1 MEEEEKIHEERRRNK
16 LKIKYTSDWT
26 LWVCYIILC
35 AISLIEVFSAGTF
48 YLKSGEVYS
57 TISDQVLYLVTGFVF
72 LFLIERWHYKNFRT
86 LMYVV
91 VVLSLGLLVYSFIA
105 GESSNGAT
113 RSVSILGKSV
123 QPAEFCKLM
132 SAMVLAYILSIMQD
146 KERGG
151 ISDKG
156 YCAAV
161 IFLVVLTV
169 ILLTQGGSNALL
181 VFLVGATMILFAKP
195 SFKQIFITLGIVGV
209 FVGILLGINSI
220 LAPQSSEV
228 AGEDTELVAEGV
240 ASESV
245 EAGESPI
252 MEMMGKFFGRM
263 DTWKNRLA
271 DYNDTIPEYK
281 KPTSYDVGG
290 NSQEHHAYMAIAN
303 GRSLGVGPGNSREC
317 SRLQLAFS
325 DYIYAI
331 VLEELGLWIG
341 GLLVL
346 ACYLGIIIRA
356 CFISMKC
363 KNAYASIL
371 MMGMALMICYQAF
384 YHMGIAVGLLP
395 VSGQPLPFISKGG
408 TSIWVMSS
416 AMGIMLSISR
426 YAVEKDRLKIRTIED
441 DSELPD
447 DMKFDNPSINF

>member
-1 MEEEEKIHEERRRNK
+1 MEEEKKVQVERKKNK

-35 AISLIEVFSAGTF
+35 TISLIEVFSAGTF

-72 LFLIERWHYKNFRT
+72 LFLLERWHYKNFRT
-86 LMYVV
+86 LMYAVI
-91 VVLSLGLLVYSFIA
+91 VLSLGLLIYSFIA

-113 RSVSILGKSV
+113 RSVSVLGKSV

-132 SAMVLAYILSIMQD
+132 SAMTLAYILSVMQD
-146 KERGG
+146 KQRGG

-156 YCAAV
+156 YWIAV
-161 IFLVVLTV
+161 VFLVVLTV

-181 VFLVGATMILFAKP
+181 IFVVGVTMILFAKP
-195 SFKQIFITLGIVGV
+195 SFKQILISLGIVGV
-209 FVGILLGINSI
+209 FVGILLGINSYF
-220 LAPQSSEV
+220 ASQSNAVIGDE
-228 AGEDTELVAEGV
+228 TELVAE
-240 ASESV
+240 SDESKKVV
-245 EAGESPI
+245 EEESPV

-281 KPTSYDVGG
+281 KRTSYDVGG

-341 GLLVL
+341 GLLVI

-371 MMGMALMICYQAF
+371 MMGMALMICCQAF
-384 YHMGIAVGLLP
+384 YHMGISVGLLP

-426 YAVEKDRLKIRTIED
+426 YAVEKNKMKIKTIED
-441 DSELPD
+441 DSELPE
-447 DMKFDNPSINF
+447 DMKFDNPSIIF